1 MKTSLKDYSRIEVKA
16 SLKQG
21 DTIWFGAADGL
32 YRYRIGSPQAV
43 AVPQW
48 DGREIRAIGPASGDG
63 FYIVS
68 GGEHDQAVFRCNAD
82 GKLVETIPAPAGAKG
97 KSISGR
103 KALWFGAKN
112 GVYKYDGKAWQHVF
126 DGNGKAEII
135 NLWERGDTLRASVK
149 KIAPHD
155 RAALAT
161 TTDGGKTWS
170 VETMPDYQDIYLA
183 ADDDI
188 IITRWRG
195 ARRRDATKTGYKK
208 HPLSAGWIDNGATAV
223 LDGEKLEM
231 MFPPRV
237 KLALHHPMMAEAEH
251 LYPTETGAVFAGS
264 QGAYA
269 IAAATGTVR
278 DLMPVKKTDKAFGKT
293 KKVYALDDGAL
304 LAATTFGVF
313 RSTDNADSWQLTD
326 SEWVVFDAEAIQRAE
341 DGRWWLACQRGIF
354 NSGDNG
360 KSWYYQK
367 LKSHAHHY
375 CEFRDL
381 AVGGGYLA
389 LATKAGL
396 FIGKAAAMGNVEI
409 APVEAIDDRVV
420 EAVAFDPATGKFS
433 AVEGSGALW
442 RFDPATGSADKVAD
456 LPSKGESKMIV
467 TGKDQFILCSEGAV
481 LAVSGASFADLKP
494 AASHG
499 KFGITATGSHLLLW
513 DKAGAWLRKGSDW
526 APVSNWP
533 AGMRS
538 VAVSPDGKTAVA
550 TDRTWI
556 HRVSL

>member
-1 MKTSLKDYSRIEVKA
+1 MKTSLKQHSRVEVKA

-21 DTIWFGAADGL
+21 DTIWFGAANGL

-43 AVPQW
+43 PVPQW
-48 DGREIRAIGPASGDG
+48 SGREIRAIGPASGDG
-63 FYIVS
+63 FYLVA
-68 GGEHDQAVFRCNAD
+68 GDEHDQAVFRCDAD
-82 GKLVETIPAPAGAKG
+82 GRLLETIPAPAGAKG
-97 KSISGR
+97 KSVSGR
-103 KALWFGAKN
+103 YGLWFGAKN
-112 GVYKYDGKAWQHVF
+112 GVYKHDGAGWQHVF

-135 NLWERGDTLRASVK
+135 GLWERGGTLRASVK
-149 KIAPHD
+149 KLAPHD

-161 TTDGGKTWS
+161 TTDGGSSWT

-278 DLMPVKKTDKAFGKT
+278 DLMPAMPTDKAFGKT
-293 KKVYALDDGAL
+293 KKIYALDDGAL

-313 RSTDNADSWQLTD
+313 RSTDLAESWQLTD
-326 SEWVVFDAEAIQRAE
+326 SEWVVFDAEAMQRAA

-354 NSGDNG
+354 TSSDNG
-360 KSWYYQK
+360 LSWYYQK

-396 FIGKAAAMGNVEI
+396 FIGKAMAMGNIEI
-409 APVEAIDDRVV
+409 APLEVFDDRVV
-420 EAVAFDPATGKFS
+420 ESVAFDAATGRFS
-433 AVEGSGALW
+433 AIEADGTLW
-442 RFDPATGSADKVAD
+442 RVDPASGQAERVAQ
-456 LPSKGESKMIV
+456 LSCRGEAKMIV
-467 TGKDQFILCSEGAV
+467 TGRDQLMICGEAAV
-481 LAVSGASFADLKP
+481 LMVDGAAVSDIRPP
-494 AASHG
+494 AASG
-499 KFGITATGSHLLLW
+499 KFGFTRNGTHLLLW
-513 DKAGAWLRKGSDW
+513 DRAGAWLRQGGDW
-526 APVSNWP
+526 LAVSGWP
-533 AGMRS
+533 AGMRHAS
-538 VAVSPDGKTAVA
+538 LTADGKHAVA
-550 TDRTWI
+550 TDRSWI
-556 HRVSL
+556 HRISL